1 MDTPTQ
7 RKRRLQVNEKQ
18 RKKQATHGQSVAVEV
33 RIPSLTSSDACISPD
48 PLDSFLSHYDADPRL
63 QKLKQRKISLP
74 NHTSSDSDA
83 APSTIPQCQICQRV
97 ARALHP
103 DSGYRV
109 PKYYD
114 SLGYRNVHLASWEE
128 LLRNQDCPTCL
139 RVTEHFS
146 VKFQGH
152 GSWPRSWKYQY
163 RLSDFSSTNLQLF
176 LESEI
181 DLGSTSTLERSISIR
196 PLATGT
202 SEAVGVLIDQWMDV
216 ERVLQWIKSCD
227 TMHAECHWN
236 ISASSA
242 SFSNQNMY
250 LISLSRQCLVK
261 ANGGEKYVALSY
273 VWGAGSSQ
281 FRTTKANLTFLQ
293 SEGSLCEKGTR
304 DHLPGTIQRAMHLT
318 SLLDVDF
325 LWVDCL
331 CIVQDDPVHAASQI
345 NSMASIYSNSYLT
358 LCAADGIDAESGL
371 LGISQC
377 SAPRNVPQDVLV
389 FADGPTS
396 TKWVIGMPPK
406 VSVYDERGWTFQEQL
421 LSRRIL
427 SFTGNGLEWRCA
439 EAFAKEQNLEV
450 TRFANTIIDSNIV
463 RADTLWPCLGKWDN
477 LLSSYLKRRLTY
489 EEDIL
494 RAFSGILELL
504 SSSMLGGFF
513 FGLPQQFFDAALL
526 WIPEK
531 NLTRCEDRRSGTVK
545 TPLPSWSWAGWKG
558 ARTSQIKAF
567 GLCHERSNHVGGFIP
582 PQRLVDIYPCVTWFK
597 IDMNTLE
604 KVEIPNDYARF
615 RNDGLLGTITLPL
628 GWSSSYNKI
637 DDHYHYMYDN
647 APRTY
652 TFWYPIPIL
661 RDIQPASDRQ
671 WGPILYFRTWRGY
684 LEMGSPLPQDEQF
697 SEALPIYSLY
707 TSEGTWAG
715 IIYVHHSPESDSE
728 QKQQCELVLISGGWC
743 LEKDLGQGS
752 WFPEHYYFEERPNS
766 GEFYHFY
773 HVLWIEWQGNIAYRK
788 GLGRLV
794 KKVWDDLPKDEVEIS
809 LG

>member
-7 RKRRLQVNEKQ
+7 RKRQLQVNEKQ
-18 RKKQATHGQSVAVEV
+18 RKKQATRGQSVAVEV
-33 RIPSLTSSDACISPD
+33 RIPAPPSSDARISLD
-48 PLDSFLSHYDADPRL
+48 PLDSFLSYYDADPRL

-74 NHTSSDSDA
+74 NDTSSDRDA
-83 APSTIPQCQICQRV
+83 APSTIPQCQLCQRV

-114 SLGYRNVHLASWEE
+114 SIGHRTVKLGSWEE

-139 RVTEHFS
+139 RVAEHFS
-146 VKFQGH
+146 VNFQGH
-152 GSWPRSWKYQY
+152 GSLSRSAEYEYW
-163 RLSDFSSTNLQLF
+163 LGDFSSSNLELF
-176 LESEI
+176 LEW
-181 DLGSTSTLERSISIR
+181 GSNGTLEHSISIR
-196 PLATGT
+196 PLARGT
-202 SEAVGVLIDQWMDV
+202 SEAVGVLINQWIDV

-236 ISASSA
+236 ISALSA
-242 SFSNQNMY
+242 SFSNQNTY
-250 LISLSRQCLVK
+250 LISVSRQCLVR

-273 VWGAGSSQ
+273 VWGASFTQ

-293 SEGSLCEKGTR
+293 SDGSLCEKGTR

-331 CIVQDDPVHAASQI
+331 CIVQDDPIHAASQI

-371 LGISQC
+371 LGIPQC
-377 SAPRNVPQDVLV
+377 SAPRNVHQDVLV

-396 TKWVIGMPPK
+396 SKWVIGMPRK

-450 TRFANTIIDSNIV
+450 TRFANTIVDSNIV
-463 RADTLWPCLGKWDN
+463 RADTLWPCLKKWDR
-477 LLSSYLKRRLTY
+477 LLSLYLKRRLTY

-494 RAFSGILELL
+494 RAFSGILESL

-531 NLTRCEDRRSGTVK
+531 NLTRCEDMRSGIVK

-558 ARTSQIKAF
+558 ARRSQIDPF
-567 GLCHERSNHVGGFIP
+567 GLCHERSDHVRGYIP
-582 PQRLVDIYPCVTWFK
+582 CQRLVDIYPCVTWFK
-597 IDMNTLE
+597 IDMDTLE
-604 KVEIPNDYARF
+604 KVKIPNDYARF

-628 GWSSSYNKI
+628 GWSSSHDEKHG
-637 DDHYHYMYDN
+637 HYYYMYDN
-647 APRTY
+647 APRIN
-652 TFWYPIPIL
+652 TFWYPIPTL
-661 RDIQPASDRQ
+661 RGIQPASDRQ
-671 WGPILYFRTWRGY
+671 WGPILYFKTWRGY
-684 LEMGSPLPQDEQF
+684 LEMGSPLPQDDQYD
-697 SEALPIYSLY
+697 EALPIYSLN

-715 IIYVHHSPESDSE
+715 IIYVHHSPESASE
-728 QKQQCELVLISGGWC
+728 QNQQCELVLISGGWF
-743 LEKDLGQGS
+743 LEEDFGQSS
-752 WFPEHYYFEERPNS
+752 WLPEYLYLEERPRS
-766 GEFYHFY
+766 GGFYHFY

-794 KKVWDDLPKDEVEIS
+794 QKVWDDLPKDEVEIF

>member
-7 RKRRLQVNEKQ
+7 RKRQPQVDEKQ
-18 RKKQATHGQSVAVEV
+18 RKKQATRGQSVAVEV
-33 RIPSLTSSDACISPD
+33 RIPPLPSSDARISPD
-48 PLDSFLSHYDADPRL
+48 PLDSFLSHYHADPRR
-63 QKLKQRKISLP
+63 QKLKQRKISFL
-74 NHTSSDSDA
+74 NDTSSDRDA
-83 APSTIPQCQICQRV
+83 APSKIQQCQICQRV

-114 SLGYRNVHLASWEE
+114 SIGHRTVKLGYWGE

-139 RVTEHFS
+139 CVAEHFS
-146 VKFQGH
+146 VNFQDNG
-152 GSWPRSWKYQY
+152 GWPRSWEYEY
-163 RLSDFSSTNLQLF
+163 RLSDFSSTNVQLF
-176 LESEI
+176 LESRSN
-181 DLGSTSTLERSISIR
+181 GTLEHFISIR
-196 PLATGT
+196 PLARGT
-202 SEAVGVLIDQWMDV
+202 SEAVGVLIDHWIDV

-242 SFSNQNMY
+242 SFSNQNKY
-250 LISLSRQCLVK
+250 LISVPRQCLVK

-273 VWGAGSSQ
+273 VWGAGFSQ
-281 FRTTKANLTFLQ
+281 FRTTKAKLTFLQ

-304 DHLPGTIQRAMHLT
+304 DHLSGTIQRAMHLT

-331 CIVQDDPVHAASQI
+331 CIVQDDPIHAASQI

-371 LGISQC
+371 LGIPQC
-377 SAPRNVPQDVLV
+377 SAPRNVHQDVLV

-396 TKWVIGMPPK
+396 SKWVIGMPPK
-406 VSVYDERGWTFQEQL
+406 VSIYDERGWTFQEQL

-450 TRFANTIIDSNIV
+450 TRFANTIVDSNIV
-463 RADTLWPCLGKWDN
+463 RADTLWPCLKKWDN

-494 RAFSGILELL
+494 RAFSGILESL

-531 NLTRCEDRRSGTVK
+531 NLTRCEDRRSGIVK

-558 ARTSQIKAF
+558 ARTSQMDAF
-567 GLCHERSNHVGGFIP
+567 GLCHERSNHVSGYIRR
-582 PQRLVDIYPCVTWFK
+582 QRLVDIYPCVTWFK
-597 IDMNTLE
+597 VDMDTLE
-604 KVEIPNDYARF
+604 KVKIPNDYARF
-615 RNDGLLGTITLPL
+615 RNDGLLGTIKLPL
-628 GWSSSYNKI
+628 GWSSSHDGK
-637 DDHYHYMYDN
+637 DGHYYYMYDN
-647 APRTY
+647 APRIY
-652 TFWYPIPIL
+652 TFWYPIPTL
-661 RDIQPASDRQ
+661 RGIQSASDRQ
-671 WGPILYFRTWRGY
+671 WGPILYFKTWRGY
-684 LEMGSPLPQDEQF
+684 LKMGSPLPQDDEYI
-697 SEALPIYSLY
+697 EALPIYSLY

-715 IIYVHHSPESDSE
+715 IIYVHHSPESASE
-728 QKQQCELVLISGGWC
+728 QNQECELVLISGGWF
-743 LEKDLGQGS
+743 LEKDFGQSS
-752 WFPEHYYFEERPNS
+752 WLPEYLYYEERPRS

-794 KKVWDDLPKDEVEIS
+794 QKVWDDLPKDEVEVL